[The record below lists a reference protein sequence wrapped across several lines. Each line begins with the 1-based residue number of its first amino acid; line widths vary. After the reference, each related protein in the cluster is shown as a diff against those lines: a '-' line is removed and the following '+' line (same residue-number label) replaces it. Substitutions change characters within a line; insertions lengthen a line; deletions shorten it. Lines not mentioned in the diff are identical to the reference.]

1 MILVKKMF
9 NTCIYFFHDFILNN
23 LVVNRNA
30 MCEFNTFQD
39 LALEQLAQDFLEWL
53 FVRVRR
59 SLHKLSQLAY
69 DRPRLCEIKKNIRQR
84 KKQKSLLGSV
94 KLLTVP
100 FYTIIEVI
108 IQNCHTTEKKDI
120 FVETFVN
127 CQYVMIGTLTLR
139 HAILEGLPKSSQRDH
154 SL

>member
-1 MILVKKMF
+1 
-9 NTCIYFFHDFILNN
+9 
-23 LVVNRNA
+23 
-30 MCEFNTFQD
+30 MCEFSTFQD
-39 LALEQLAQDFLEWL
+39 LALEQFAQDFLEWL

-69 DRPRLCEIKKNIRQR
+69 DRPHLCEIKEKTLSREKDR
-84 KKQKSLLGSV
+84 KVCQGSV

-108 IQNCHTTEKKDI
+108 IQNCHTTEKKM
-120 FVETFVN
+120 FVEIFVN
-127 CQYVMIGTLTLR
+127 CQYLMIDTLTLR

-154 SL
+154 